1 MEGST
6 HPPLA
11 QCMQQHTVL
20 LPTLVAVEFIE
31 QPVTLME
38 GAGILEREGE
48 RRRRKSRR
56 RREEEEEEE
65 EEEEHGHNNNFV
77 MITKE

>member
-11 QCMQQHTVL
+11 QCMQQNAVL
-20 LPTLVAVEFIE
+20 LPTLVAMELVE

-38 GAGILEREGE
+38 NAGILGWEGE
-48 RRRRKSRR
+48 RIKRRTK
-56 RREEEEEEE
+56 
-65 EEEEHGHNNNFV
+65 EEEHGYSNN
-77 MITKE
+77 